1 MGWKYRASRPVC
13 LMQEQHTV
21 WAQQASP
28 GIDPSQGPLESLWF
42 SLRVYIRGRGEYEG
56 GEQSTRQHFRTP
68 RQYHVL
74 EALTL

>member
-1 MGWKYRASRPVC
+1 
-13 LMQEQHTV
+13 MQEHHIV

-42 SLRVYIRGRGEYEG
+42 SLRVYIRGCGEYEG
-56 GEQSTRQHFRTP
+56 GEQQSTCQHFRTP
-68 RQYHVL
+68 RQYHFL